1 MYPVLA
7 ADLPARV
14 CGLLRAHNPEVAGSN
29 PAPAA
34 AIRTFTGATMFLFE
48 AFVSQKA
55 KAAVADVAVHFASR
69 DRSQIADQ
77 VIVPRLKVLGFI

>member
-1 MYPVLA
+1 MFYVGTLS
-7 ADLPARV
+7 ADRARDY
-14 CGLLRAHNPEVAGSN
+14 
-29 PAPAA
+29 AA

-55 KAAVADVAVHFASR
+55 KALIADAAVHFISR

-77 VIVPRLKVLGFI
+77 TIVPRLKVLGLI